1 MAMDAAIAENT
12 AKAKDAAKVKDATR
26 AKHAAQAKNLSQD
39 GLPPSTL
46 ASIAKPCNVS
56 SSRKKRFLKQSK
68 LKRKT
73 GVVYLSRVPPGLD
86 VGIVRSILGRVG
98 PLGRVWLRAEEKE
111 TVAARRSIGGRR
123 RVGFSDG
130 WVEFLRY
137 VDAESAV
144 ELLNGQPMTGAT
156 RRGRFEN
163 DLWCLRLLPEFKW
176 DDLVDEACGT
186 RRERVLRV
194 KSEVAA
200 SRRERSFFE
209 QRSALA
215 KSIERSERRKANE
228 AELEIDSAG
237 NKSEILDVSS
247 DPNVEALSGKRLVR
261 LYRQKCPVDDE
272 NGNHDLDEKCGLQ
285 RLEREQVGDG
295 SAIDADLISKLF
307 KKRKV
312 VLE

>member
-1 MAMDAAIAENT
+1 MGGNDQPLPATLGSPVPNAIA
-12 AKAKDAAKVKDATR
+12 KDLSQDEAISSSPSALE
-26 AKHAAQAKNLSQD
+26 AKHARV
-39 GLPPSTL
+39 PS
-46 ASIAKPCNVS
+46 KKKS
-56 SSRKKRFLKQSK
+56 SSK
-68 LKRKT
+68 LRKRKGKR

-86 VGIVRSILGRVG
+86 IGIVRSILGRVG

-123 RVGFSDG
+123 RAGFTDG
-130 WVEFLRY
+130 WVEFLRCA
-137 VDAESAV
+137 DAESAV

-163 DLWCLRLLPEFKW
+163 DLWCLRLLPDFKW

-200 SRRERSFFE
+200 SRRERSFVE

-215 KSIERSERRKANE
+215 KSIERSERQKAKE
-228 AELEIDSAG
+228 AEDGMDGAGTKAEICDGLS
-237 NKSEILDVSS
+237 NPDEVD
-247 DPNVEALSGKRLVR
+247 ALAGKRLVR
-261 LYRQKCPVDDE
+261 HYRQKRPVGGQDGVGHSDVGE
-272 NGNHDLDEKCGLQ
+272 ESGLK
-285 RLEREQVGDG
+285 RLEREQCGDG

-312 VLE
+312 GTE